1 MIGRDVAG
9 SSRPSTGA
17 HWAVLTNH
25 GLVLLTIARNPN
37 VRVRDIAAAVGI
49 TERATQAILRDLDR
63 DGFIDRS
70 RVGRRNR
77 YSIRRRATLPH
88 ALLEPATVGDLVD
101 ALLPPPPSARRLVL

>member
-1 MIGRDVAG
+1 MIGAVGTTA
-9 SSRPSTGA
+9 GA

-25 GLVLLTIARNPN
+25 GLVLVTIARNPN
-37 VRVRDIAAAVGI
+37 VRVRDIAEAVGI

-63 DGFIDRS
+63 DGFIERS

-88 ALLEPATVGDLVD
+88 RLLEPATVGDLVD
-101 ALLPPPPSARRLVL
+101 ALAPPAPTATARRLVL